1 MFTTSKL
8 AKMIYD
14 CPDFPKEQMPLLTTR
29 DIDAYQHI
37 ILAPL
42 PRGDSSGTP
51 SPSSE
56 DEDEQDEEGKNDKP
70 VPQFLSLTFHFK
82 HNQDETQLKKLA
94 DYFKRFMKLEN
105 PSLYKVQWGGIW
117 GEWRPPPGHRWRE
130 AVRKVMSKSPVSRF
144 PSNLVQSDSLSPQT
158 GHLPSSSTESTPLL
172 PDASSVK
179 FGGELT
185 TQSLWS
191 RISSCFRI
199 FTKPNSTG
207 PQGQPAS
214 TVLNPGGKNS
224 KKWTRRLADKLRN
237 LFYSPL
243 PRIEI
248 SS

>member
-42 PRGDSSGTP
+42 PRGDSSTTP
-51 SPSSE
+51 PPSSE
-56 DEDEQDEEGKNDKP
+56 DEDEQDEEDENHKP
-70 VPQFLSLTFHFK
+70 APQFLSLTFHFK
-82 HNQDETQLKKLA
+82 HKQDETQLKKLA
-94 DYFKRFMKLEN
+94 DHFNRFMKLEN

-117 GEWRPPPGHRWRE
+117 GEGRPPPGQRWRD
-130 AVRKVMSKSPVSRF
+130 AVLKVMSKSPVSRF

-158 GHLPSSSTESTPLL
+158 GHLLPSSSTESTPLL
-172 PDASSVK
+172 SDASSVK
-179 FGGELT
+179 FEEEPT

-191 RISSCFRI
+191 RISSCFRV
-199 FTKPNSTG
+199 FKKPSLTE

-214 TVLNPGGKNS
+214 TVSNPGDKDS
-224 KKWTRRLADKLRN
+224 QTWTRRLADMLQN
-237 LFYSPL
+237 LFYRPL
-243 PRIEI
+243 LWM
-248 SS
+248 